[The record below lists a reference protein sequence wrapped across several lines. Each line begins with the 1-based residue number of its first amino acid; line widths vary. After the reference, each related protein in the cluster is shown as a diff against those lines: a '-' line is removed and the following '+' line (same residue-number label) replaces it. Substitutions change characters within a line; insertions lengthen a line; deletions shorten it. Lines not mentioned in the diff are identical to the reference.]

1 MKMTNAERDIPGVIV
16 LPPLIPLAALLLG
29 LLLDWLVPGYF
40 LHVFLTFG
48 ERIFLGIIL
57 FAVGL
62 ALILVGGHYFSV
74 AKTNIPPYK
83 PALHL
88 VTDGIYAWVR
98 NPMYVGF
105 GFITAGLAIAF
116 GSDWTL
122 VLMIPAAIV
131 LHRGVVLREER
142 YLEAKFGDAYR
153 QYMMRVPRY
162 GWPPRL

>member
-1 MKMTNAERDIPGVIV
+1 MAGERDIPNVIV

-40 LHVFLTFG
+40 LYVFLTFS
-48 ERIFLGIIL
+48 ERMVLGGIL
-57 FAVGL
+57 VAIGL
-62 ALILVGGHYFSV
+62 ALILAGGHYFSL

-88 VTDGIYAWVR
+88 VTDGLYAFVR
-98 NPMYVGF
+98 NPMYVGL
-105 GFITAGLAIAF
+105 GFMLAGLAVAF
-116 GSDWTL
+116 ASDWTL

-142 YLEAKFGDAYR
+142 YLEIKFGDAYR
-153 QYMMRVPRY
+153 QYMLRVPRY

>member
-1 MKMTNAERDIPGVIV
+1 MADAERDIPGVIV
-16 LPPLIPLAALLLG
+16 LPPLIPLAAFILG

-40 LHVFLTFG
+40 LHAFLTFG
-48 ERIFLGIIL
+48 ERLFFGGML
-57 FAVGL
+57 FAAGL
-62 ALILVGGHYFSV
+62 ALILAGGHCFSI

-88 VTDGIYAWVR
+88 VTEGLYAWVR

-116 GSDWTL
+116 ASDWTL
-122 VLMIPAAIV
+122 VLMLPAAVV
-131 LHRGVVLREER
+131 LHLGVVLREER

-153 QYMMRVPRY
+153 QYMARVPRY
-162 GWPPRL
+162 GWPPAL

>member
-1 MKMTNAERDIPGVIV
+1 MAGERDIPNVIV

-40 LHVFLTFG
+40 LYVFLTFS
-48 ERIFLGIIL
+48 ERMVLGGIL
-57 FAVGL
+57 VAIGL
-62 ALILVGGHYFSV
+62 ALILAGGHYFSL

-88 VTDGIYAWVR
+88 VTDGLYAFVR
-98 NPMYVGF
+98 NPMYVGL
-105 GFITAGLAIAF
+105 GFMLAGLAVAF
-116 GSDWTL
+116 ASDWTL

-142 YLEAKFGDAYR
+142 YLETKFGDAYR
-153 QYMMRVPRY
+153 QYMLRVPRY

>member
-1 MKMTNAERDIPGVIV
+1 MADARDIPNVIV
-16 LPPLIPLAALLLG
+16 LPPFIPLAALLPG
-29 LLLDWLVPGYF
+29 LLLDWLIPGYF
-40 LHVFLTFG
+40 LHVFLTFS
-48 ERIFLGIIL
+48 ERMVLGGIL
-57 FAVGL
+57 LAIGL
-62 ALILVGGHYFSV
+62 ALIIVGGHYFTL
-74 AKTNIPPYK
+74 AKTNIRPDK

-88 VTDGIYAWVR
+88 VTDGIYAFVR

-105 GFITAGLAIAF
+105 GFMLAGLAIAF
-116 GSDWTL
+116 ASDWTL
-122 VLMIPAAIV
+122 ALMIPAAVV

>member
-1 MKMTNAERDIPGVIV
+1 MADTERDNPGVIV
-16 LPPLIPLAALLLG
+16 LPPVIPLAALLLG
-29 LLLDWLVPGYF
+29 LLLDRIVPGYF
-40 LHVFLTFG
+40 LHVFLTLS
-48 ERIFLGIIL
+48 ERIVIGGVLVAI
-57 FAVGL
+57 GL
-62 ALILVGGHYFSV
+62 ALIVAGGHYFSI

-88 VTDGIYAWVR
+88 VTEGLYAFVR

-105 GFITAGLAIAF
+105 GFITAGLAVAF
-116 GSDWTL
+116 ASDWTF
-122 VLMIPAAIV
+122 VLMLPAAIV

-153 QYMMRVPRY
+153 QYKARVPRY

>member
-1 MKMTNAERDIPGVIV
+1 MAGDRDNPNVIV

-29 LLLDWLVPGYF
+29 LLLDWLIPGYF
-40 LHVFLTFG
+40 LYVFLTFS
-48 ERIFLGIIL
+48 ERMVLGGIL
-57 FAVGL
+57 VAIGL
-62 ALILVGGHYFSV
+62 ALIVAGGHYFSL

-88 VTDGIYAWVR
+88 VTDGLYAFVR

-105 GFITAGLAIAF
+105 GFMLAGLAVAF
-116 GSDWTL
+116 ASDWTL

-153 QYMMRVPRY
+153 QYMTRVPRY
-162 GWPPRL
+162 GWPPAL